1 MLAGALLFVFGIT
14 TSLLAAD
21 SPRVTSDTVL
31 RATASWDGVR
41 YERYPSGQPEL
52 TVLKITIPPHT
63 ELSWH
68 QHVMPS
74 VAYVLSGEITVQMAS
89 DGRTRHAITG
99 DALPEVVG
107 ESHRGCTGDH
117 PAVLI
122 VFYAGTLGVPLS
134 HTPSR
139 RATPPHRG
147 GCLM

>member
-1 MLAGALLFVFGIT
+1 V
-14 TSLLAAD
+14 
-21 SPRVTSDTVL
+21 R
-31 RATASWDGVR
+31 WDDYLQNR
-41 YERYPSGQPEL
+41 QL
-52 TVLKITIPPHT
+52 TVLKIIIPPHT

-68 QHVMPS
+68 QHGMPS

-89 DGRTRHAITG
+89 DGRIRHAITG

-134 HTPSR
+134 HTPPR
-139 RATPPHRG
+139 RATPPHKG
-147 GCLM
+147 GCLI